1 MPAVKESSSQVL
13 YIVLYSVMLM
23 FLSFDINSINYCHC
37 YHPCCFWPIL
47 VLPGW
52 GGVCLLPMPP
62 GGVYACTR
70 TEGGVYGYIC
80 HMCRWLANYAYIES
94 LTMEFIVVVLKFLS
108 FDCWPIL
115 ALPG

>member
-1 MPAVKESSSQVL
+1 MIDIL
-13 YIVLYSVMLM
+13 YVRPTRLCRRVVYR
-23 FLSFDINSINYCHC
+23 C
-37 YHPCCFWPIL
+37 WPIL